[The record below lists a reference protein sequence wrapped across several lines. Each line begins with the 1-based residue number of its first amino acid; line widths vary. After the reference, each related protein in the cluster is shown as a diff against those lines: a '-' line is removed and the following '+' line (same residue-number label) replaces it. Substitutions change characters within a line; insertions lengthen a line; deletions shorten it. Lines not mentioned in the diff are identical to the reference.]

1 VKILFFGLVC
11 IKKGVGMSLIDVNL
25 DKCIKCGLCVKVC
38 PLGIIETGADCFP
51 ESFWEGCIACGHCVA
66 VCPTAAIDNKLAPLE
81 NQRPRDKANDITSKQ
96 AEEFLRSRRS
106 IRWFKDK
113 APSNEEIE
121 KVLDIAR
128 YAPTGKNT
136 QGISYLV
143 VKDKKIL
150 SEITRVIVDFM
161 EEFTKKLEDPSAI
174 IQAQNR
180 IEKYRKHKKDIVLLG
195 APILILAL
203 GNKNNRFK
211 KNSSDLAMSYAQLY
225 APTIGLGT
233 CWAGIFEAA
242 ASSGYEPLMKML
254 NISDEKE
261 ITAATMLGYP
271 QYEHQRLVDRNPAV
285 IEWLK

>member
-1 VKILFFGLVC
+1 
-11 IKKGVGMSLIDVNL
+11 MSLIDVNP

-66 VCPTAAIDNKLAPLE
+66 VCPTAAIDNKLAPLK
-81 NQRPRDKANDITSKQ
+81 NQKPRDKANDITSKQ

-113 APSNEEIE
+113 TPSNEEIE

-128 YAPTGKNT
+128 YAPTARNT

-195 APILILAL
+195 APVLILAL
-203 GNKNNRFK
+203 SNKNNRFK
-211 KNSSDLAMSYAQLY
+211 KNSSDLAMLYAQLY